1 MKNYKE
7 LLDERN
13 DSVQKLK
20 KNTPDQLKGF
30 GGLYKEVM
38 KAGALDVK
46 TKELIAVGTAVT
58 SLCEMCIV
66 VHVKNAVNAGANKQ
80 EILEAAWVAVMMGGG
95 PALSYIQCVLK
106 ALEDF
111 S

>member
-1 MKNYKE
+1 MRDSKE
-7 LLDERN
+7 ILDEWSN
-13 DSVQKLK
+13 NVQKLM
-20 KNTPDQLKGF
+20 KNTPDQFEGIRGF
-30 GGLYKEVM
+30 HKEVM

-58 SLCEMCIV
+58 SLCEGCIA
-66 VHVKNAVNAGANKQ
+66 VHVKRTLEAGANKQ

-95 PALSYIQCVLK
+95 PALAYIQCVIK

>member
-1 MKNYKE
+1 MKSYKE
-7 LLDERN
+7 LLAEFGV
-13 DSVQKLK
+13 SVQKIMK
-20 KNTPDQLKGF
+20 YTPDQREGF
-30 GGLYKEVM
+30 RSFYKEVM

-58 SLCEMCIV
+58 SGCEGCIAA
-66 VHVKNAVNAGANKQ
+66 HVKGALEAGANKQ

>member
-1 MKNYKE
+1 
-7 LLDERN
+7 
-13 DSVQKLK
+13 
-20 KNTPDQLKGF
+20 
-30 GGLYKEVM
+30 
-38 KAGALDVK
+38 
-46 TKELIAVGTAVT
+46 
-58 SLCEMCIV
+58 MCIV